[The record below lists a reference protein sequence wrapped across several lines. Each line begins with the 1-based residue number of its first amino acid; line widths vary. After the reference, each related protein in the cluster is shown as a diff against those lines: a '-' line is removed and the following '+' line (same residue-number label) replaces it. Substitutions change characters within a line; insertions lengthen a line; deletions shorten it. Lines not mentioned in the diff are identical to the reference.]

1 VLDKRGGSRT
11 TQLELSELCFKVNSH
26 VQAGGRGSAH
36 ERFHK
41 RCPKS
46 LLPGTMQNHVEHQ
59 EMIKKRHENQV
70 NLSLK
75 KDRTAV
81 DEFLVKD
88 RVVIQNNI
96 SGEWDEEGVIIS
108 SRRADDNSI
117 QSFEVQT
124 DSGTV
129 KLRNKRFLKHVCKDD
144 AHANRHVQFHQP
156 SQPDNTVQE
165 REAES
170 GREQRGPM
178 TRARARS

>member
-1 VLDKRGGSRT
+1 
-11 TQLELSELCFKVNSH
+11 
-26 VQAGGRGSAH
+26 
-36 ERFHK
+36 
-41 RCPKS
+41 
-46 LLPGTMQNHVEHQ
+46 
-59 EMIKKRHENQV
+59 MIKRRHEIQV

-75 KDRTAV
+75 KGRVAV

-88 RVVIQNNI
+88 HVVNQNNI

-129 KLRNKRFLKHVCKDD
+129 KLRNKSFLKHVCKEDIQ
-144 AHANRHVQFHQP
+144 ANRHVQFRQP
-156 SQPDNTVQE
+156 SNNQPNNTAQD
-165 REAES
+165 READSE
-170 GREQRGPM
+170 RKQRGPL